1 MATREPL
8 NPTPAEP
15 IDRIVTPLAR
25 FLHVEAAGG
34 AVLLTATVVA
44 LVLANSPFSEAYL
57 GIWKIHF
64 QFAIGSFSMDHSLQ
78 HWINDGLMAVF
89 FFIVGLEVKREIV
102 LGELRDVRKAALPVA
117 AAIGG
122 MVFPAGI
129 YLLLEGS
136 GPAARGW
143 GIPMATDIAFVVGCM
158 AVLGSRLP
166 SGLRVLLLSLAIADD
181 IGAILV
187 IAIAYTE
194 SIDYQALAM
203 GVLGIGAIAGLSRLG
218 VRRIPVYV
226 VLGGLVWLGFHES
239 GIHATIAG
247 VILGLMTPTDVYV
260 SEKGFAT
267 VLQRAQQV
275 FEGGEWSDHDHRTDR
290 VRRFQWLSRET
301 LSPVEFLEHSLHPWS
316 SFLIVPI
323 FALAN
328 AGVQFQLSD
337 FAAPAAIAVTAGLVI
352 GKPLGIFVL
361 SLIAVKLGVASLP
374 SGVTWPILIAGAMLA
389 GIGFTMSIFI
399 AGLAL
404 DGPVRDMAMV
414 GVLAGSVLAA
424 IVGMVALLAI
434 LPKAAEKVSS

>member
-374 SGVTWPILIAGAMLA
+374 SGVTWPVLIAGAMLA

-404 DGPVRDMAMV
+404 NGPVRDMAMV

>member
-1 MATREPL
+1 
-8 NPTPAEP
+8 
-15 IDRIVTPLAR
+15 
-25 FLHVEAAGG
+25 
-34 AVLLTATVVA
+34 
-44 LVLANSPFSEAYL
+44 
-57 GIWKIHF
+57 
-64 QFAIGSFSMDHSLQ
+64 
-78 HWINDGLMAVF
+78 MAVF

-122 MVFPAGI
+122 MLFPAGI
-129 YLLLEGS
+129 YLLLEGG
-136 GPAARGW
+136 GPAAHGW

-203 GVLGIGAIAGLSRLG
+203 GVLGIGVIAGLSRLG

-275 FEGGEWSDHDHRTDR
+275 FEGDEWSDHDNRTDR

-328 AGVQFQLSD
+328 AGVQFQLPD

-404 DGPVRDMAMV
+404 NGPVRDMAMV